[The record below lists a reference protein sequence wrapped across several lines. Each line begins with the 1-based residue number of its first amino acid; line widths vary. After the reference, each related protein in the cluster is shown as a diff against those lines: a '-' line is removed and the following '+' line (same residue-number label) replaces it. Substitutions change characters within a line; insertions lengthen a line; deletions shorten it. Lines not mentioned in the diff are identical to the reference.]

1 MTDTMTAEQRHRC
14 MSHIR
19 SRDTKPE
26 LKVRRWLWH
35 HGYRYRL
42 NVKSVPGKPDI
53 VMRPYRTAIFVN
65 GCFWHG
71 HNVQFSTAQIE
82 NSKLKNEK
90 GVCSEDSR
98 AAQIENSKLESEKD
112 VCSEDSLAAQI
123 ENSKLKSE
131 EAVDYGAAQIEN
143 SACCKIPQSNRA
155 FWVAKIKRNQERDQ
169 RNYQLLQE
177 NGWQVIVV
185 WECQL
190 TPHQIEHTMR
200 EVELLLNSNMLA
212 RYKHAPA
219 PFTTGEEQLPAAAE
233 NNIEYNK

>member
-71 HNVQFSTAQIE
+71 HGVEIE
-82 NSKLKNEK
+82 NSKLK
-90 GVCSEDSR
+90 
-98 AAQIENSKLESEKD
+98 SEKD

-123 ENSKLKSE
+123 ENSKLK
-131 EAVDYGAAQIEN
+131 IEN

-212 RYKHAPA
+212 RYKHAPV

-233 NNIEYNK
+233 NNIEYHSK

>member
-98 AAQIENSKLESEKD
+98 AAQIENSKL
-112 VCSEDSLAAQI
+112 
-123 ENSKLKSE
+123 KSE

-190 TPHQIEHTMR
+190 TPHQIDHTMR

-219 PFTTGEEQLPAAAE
+219 PFTTGEEQLPTAAE
-233 NNIEYNK
+233 NNIEYHSK